1 MLADEKNNM
10 EVSSLIVY
18 LNSGKA
24 NRYYVGWDNKFTIKA
39 LYRLGF
45 AWPLTGER
53 YIEFVILTFRTV
65 CCK

>member
-53 YIEFVILTFRTV
+53 YIEQAVNALS
-65 CCK
+65 K